1 MQQELIKW
9 NDIVFVCYPIT
20 DGGAMIISDVGYSD
34 DGYNRPIGGRGT
46 IENGDPYRIVV
57 PAGYSY
63 SNTNVE
69 NGNMIR
75 LVRASDSGNGCW
87 YNGSGDGWLE
97 IRDNIGPDWRADWIV
112 QIINTG
118 NNNSNILNYGQH
130 FRLLNRAQTE
140 NPTFKSP
147 STFASIAL
155 WGGNSTNNS
164 ILMLLPGS
172 LDNAK
177 LQCCRD
183 NPIFTQPDYCGNFRG
198 TTCSGQ
204 CDDILTNYCAQVT
217 TSDPKCGC
225 LLPSSFYNGTS
236 GMIGPPECID
246 SRCVGTDSYRKST
259 QCKPNCDIINCDIN
273 INDFNG
279 TNVDKIIYYQ
289 KCGNQ
294 PTPNG
299 PPTPTPSGPPG
310 PPPSGPPSPTP
321 SGPPG
326 TVYREYIWIGLI
338 IFMIIIMI
346 IFIIYLIYRS
356 TKG

>member
-1 MQQELIKW
+1 MQQQPVKW

-20 DGGAMIISDVGYSD
+20 DGGAVIIKDVGYSD
-34 DGYNRPIGGRGT
+34 DGYNRPIGGKGT
-46 IENGDPYRIVV
+46 IENGDPYRVV
-57 PAGYSY
+57 AAHSY
-63 SNTNVE
+63 TNPNVE

-75 LVRASDSGNGCW
+75 LVRENDPRNGCW

-97 IRDNIGPDWRADWIV
+97 IRDNVGPDWRADWIV
-112 QIINTG
+112 QIIDASS
-118 NNNSNILNYGQH
+118 NSSVLNYGQH
-130 FRLLNRAQTE
+130 FRLLNKAQTE
-140 NPTFKSP
+140 NPTFESS

-164 ILMLLPGS
+164 VLMLLPGP

-183 NPIFTQPDYCGNFRG
+183 NPIFTQPDYCGDFRG

-204 CDDILTNYCAQVT
+204 CDDILTKYCAQVT

-225 LLPSSFYNGTS
+225 LLPASFYYGTS

-246 SRCVGTDSYRKST
+246 SRCVGTDAYRKST
-259 QCKPNCDIINCDIN
+259 QCKPTCDIIDCNIN

-279 TNVDKIIYYQ
+279 TNIDKIIYYQ

-294 PTPNG
+294 PTPTPNG
-299 PPTPTPSGPPG
+299 PPGPTPSGPPG
-310 PPPSGPPSPTP
+310 PTP

-326 TVYREYIWIGLI
+326 PTPSGPSPARSSRLIWIIIISIIVIIIISLI
-338 IFMIIIMI
+338 IY
-346 IFIIYLIYRS
+346 FIYKSRR
-356 TKG
+356 